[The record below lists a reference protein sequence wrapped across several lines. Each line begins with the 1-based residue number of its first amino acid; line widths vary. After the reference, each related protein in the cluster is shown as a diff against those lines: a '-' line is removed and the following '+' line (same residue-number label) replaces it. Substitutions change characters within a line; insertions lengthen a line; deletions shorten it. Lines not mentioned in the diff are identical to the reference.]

1 MRYAAYLMLTVLA
14 FVDTGPHE
22 AAIPYFAIVRDVR
35 IAQADRQNFFTIDT
49 ALWNHSRPDLGD
61 IRLYDGNSPVQY
73 FMAEQSAGVSSEEA
87 EAKIVNLGSVAGH
100 TEFDLD
106 ANGIAEY
113 NRIRLHLD
121 AKDFVVTAS
130 VAGGSELGQTS
141 TDLPPVTFYDFS
153 SEQLGSNFT
162 LKVPPSSFRYL
173 HIKLSHGVRPQQVKG
188 ATISNLREW
197 QASWTNAGQCSSP
210 RQQPRVTVFTCAV
223 PSNVPLNRIQFQI
236 DPGQVNFHRSVSVE
250 DAKTN
255 MQLASGNL
263 SRVRMNRG
271 GTLVTA
277 EELSINTVAGS
288 GHLTVTVQNGDNPL
302 LAILAVQPL
311 ALERRVY
318 FDAPGKSLL
327 RLYYGDEKLP
337 APVYDYARFFR
348 KDAAAA
354 EATLGAEAVNAAYT
368 GRSDERPWSERH
380 KGILWAAMLLAVVA
394 LGVLA
399 ILGLGSPAPQ

>member
-1 MRYAAYLMLTVLA
+1 MRYAAYLLLTVLA
-14 FVDTGPHE
+14 LVDMGPPE
-22 AAIPYFAIVRDVR
+22 AAIPYFAVVRDVH

-61 IRLYDGNSPVQY
+61 LRLYDGNSPVQY
-73 FMAEQSAGVSSEEA
+73 FMAEQSAGVSSEDA

-106 ANGIAEY
+106 ANGIVEY
-113 NRIRLHLD
+113 DRIRLHLD
-121 AKDFVVTAS
+121 AKDFVATVS
-130 VAGGSELGQTS
+130 VSGGGELGQAS
-141 TDLPPVTFYDFS
+141 TELPPVTLYDFS
-153 SEQLGSNFT
+153 EKLGSNFT
-162 LKVPPSSFRYL
+162 LKLPPSSFRYL
-173 HIKLSHGVRPQQVKG
+173 HIKLSHGIRPQQVKG
-188 ATISNLREW
+188 ATISSLREW

-210 RQQPRVTVFTCAV
+210 RQQPRMTVFACAV
-223 PSNVPLNRIQFQI
+223 PSKVPLNRIQFQI
-236 DPGQVNFHRSVSVE
+236 DPGQVNFHRTVSVE
-250 DAKTN
+250 DTKTGA
-255 MQLASGNL
+255 QLASGDL

-277 EELSINTVAGS
+277 EDLSINSTAGS
-288 GHLTVTVQNGDNPL
+288 GQLTVTIQNGDNPP

-327 RLYYGDEKLP
+327 KLYYGDAKLP
-337 APVYDYARFFR
+337 APAYDYARFFR
-348 KDAAAA
+348 KDTAAA

-380 KGILWAAMLLAVVA
+380 KGILWAAMLLAVLV
-394 LGVLA
+394 LSVLA
-399 ILGLGSPAPQ
+399 IRGLGSAVPQ